1 MNRGLNRFEQA
12 SVAAAAI
19 LTVVAGGVDLAGA
32 PNTAIFVLSG
42 LALVSL
48 AWIVGVATEQLAES
62 SGPKVGG
69 VLNATFGNA
78 AELIITIFA
87 IRAGQLEVATASITG
102 SILGN
107 TLLVLGA
114 SFLVGG
120 LKNGIQT
127 FDQRIAGMNASM
139 LALAVIGL
147 GLPTAFAAAR
157 GTGSDTQTISDV
169 TAVILL
175 GLYLLSLV
183 YYFRTG
189 TGATSHP
196 QVPHLTA
203 RLAMV
208 LLLASTGAVAVIS
221 DIFVGTLEG
230 VISDLGISAAFL
242 GLVIVPIVGNIAENI
257 VGIKIAYQNKMDF
270 SMVVS
275 LGSSL
280 QVALGVAPLLVFISL
295 LTPHHFDLV
304 FPTIQVLALA
314 AAVTITALIAAD
326 GESNWLGGRPADGR
340 LRNRG
345 HVLLVPVS
353 HRDRTLFAVV
363 IGLAAAAVGLK
374 AADIRGEFVFGAASV
389 ALIGLAWLLGEAT
402 DQAGNTAGPRV
413 SALLNATF
421 GNLPE
426 VVIVILAINAGL
438 DDIARA
444 SIIGS
449 VIGNILLILGL
460 SLVVGGWKN
469 GVQSFNERVAGTNS
483 SMLIL
488 GVAGLGFPTLF
499 AALHS
504 SDSADVLS
512 RWTGAALLVSYG
524 AYLVFSFSMP
534 GQKFEDEAGQ
544 ARWSVTEAVAALA
557 VTAVATGDRVGG
569 ARGLDQADGRAAGC
583 PAGVRGAD
591 PHPVRRER
599 GRALLG
605 RPARVPE
612 PRRLLDGD
620 RVRVRHPDR
629 PRGERDRGL
638 RVDPARQRALARL
651 RPVPA
656 RGAGRRRPGR
666 HARRPRRRD
675 ELARGPSAAR
685 DLPDRQRRRLAPVS
699 ITGSGTTAR

>member
-1 MNRGLNRFEQA
+1 VNRGLNRFEQA

-32 PNTAIFVLSG
+32 PNTVIFLLSG

-221 DIFVGTLEG
+221 DVFVGTLDG

-257 VGIKIAYQNKMDF
+257 VGIKIAYENKMDF

-326 GESNWLGGRPADGR
+326 GESNWLEGAQ
-340 LRNRG
+340 LM
-345 HVLLVPVS
+345 
-353 HRDRTLFAVV
+353 AVY
-363 IGLAAAAVGLK
+363 
-374 AADIRGEFVFGAASV
+374 
-389 ALIGLAWLLGEAT
+389 
-402 DQAGNTAGPRV
+402 
-413 SALLNATF
+413 
-421 GNLPE
+421 
-426 VVIVILAINAGL
+426 AI
-438 DDIARA
+438 
-444 SIIGS
+444 
-449 VIGNILLILGL
+449 
-460 SLVVGGWKN
+460 
-469 GVQSFNERVAGTNS
+469 
-483 SMLIL
+483 
-488 GVAGLGFPTLF
+488 
-499 AALHS
+499 
-504 SDSADVLS
+504 
-512 RWTGAALLVSYG
+512 
-524 AYLVFSFSMP
+524 
-534 GQKFEDEAGQ
+534 
-544 ARWSVTEAVAALA
+544 
-557 VTAVATGDRVGG
+557 VATSFWY
-569 ARGLDQADGRAAGC
+569 L
-583 PAGVRGAD
+583 
-591 PHPVRRER
+591 
-599 GRALLG
+599 
-605 RPARVPE
+605 
-612 PRRLLDGD
+612 
-620 RVRVRHPDR
+620 
-629 PRGERDRGL
+629 
-638 RVDPARQRALARL
+638 
-651 RPVPA
+651 
-656 RGAGRRRPGR
+656 
-666 HARRPRRRD
+666 
-675 ELARGPSAAR
+675 
-685 DLPDRQRRRLAPVS
+685 
-699 ITGSGTTAR
+699 